1 MSVVSAHAVGAGF
14 FAMMVV
20 YLADRAAAQSEWNRL
35 KLADYPRA
43 RKHLVPFVF

>member
-1 MSVVSAHAVGAGF
+1 MGAGF
-14 FAMMVV
+14 FAVTFL
-20 YLADRAAAQSEWNRL
+20 YLGDRAVAQSEWNRL